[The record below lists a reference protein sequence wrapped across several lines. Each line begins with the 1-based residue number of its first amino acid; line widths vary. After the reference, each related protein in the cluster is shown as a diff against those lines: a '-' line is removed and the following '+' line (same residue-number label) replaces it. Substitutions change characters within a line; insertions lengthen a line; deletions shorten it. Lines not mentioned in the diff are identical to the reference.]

1 VARCRH
7 HESFPVANWIDIFF
21 SFDSSEDRGEF
32 QTKIGVKKVIQ
43 GMSVNYPNHN
53 ERSLSDIGW
62 DEGVVDMTLGE
73 KAVLT
78 IPG

>member
-1 VARCRH
+1 MVDTN
-7 HESFPVANWIDIFF
+7 SSF
-21 SFDSSEDRGEF
+21 SFDSSKDRGEF
-32 QTKIGVKKVIQ
+32 STKIGVKKVIQ
-43 GMSVNYPNHN
+43 GMSGVPMN
-53 ERSLSDIGW
+53 RRKRVLSNIGW